1 MIQNALSSIIDGHLW
16 RIIRCCLFA
25 GISFVLVGCASGQ
38 QNVVPEMQAQVDRS
52 TFDCTVVKEIPLA
65 ECQALIALYT
75 ATNGPHW
82 APEYAWL
89 RADRPCTWQGV
100 SCGKRFLRVFFI
112 RSEHVTQLE
121 LPHAHLQGQLPPEI
135 GLFTHL
141 TRLDLG
147 SNELTGLPA
156 EIGQLA
162 MLETLEVD
170 NNKLT
175 RLPPEMSQLS
185 NLIDIDLDHNELT
198 EVPSEFSQ
206 LTKLKRLDL
215 RGNPPIKLPPELDQ
229 LPNLEI
235 LLE

>member
-1 MIQNALSSIIDGHLW
+1 MAQTALNSIIDRHLW
-16 RIIRCCLFA
+16 RIIHCCLFA
-25 GISFVLVGCASGQ
+25 AIISVLVSCVGGQ
-38 QNVVPEMQAQVDRS
+38 QSIVSDAQAQADRS

-75 ATNGPHW
+75 ATNGAHW
-82 APEYAWL
+82 APEYEWL
-89 RADRPCTWQGV
+89 RADRPCAWQGV
-100 SCGKRFLRVFFI
+100 SCGRRFLRVFFI
-112 RSEHVTQLE
+112 RSKHVTQLE
-121 LPHAHLQGQLPPEI
+121 LPHAHMQGQVPSDI

-147 SNELTGLPA
+147 SNELTALPA
-156 EIGQLA
+156 EIGQLS

-175 RLPPEMSQLS
+175 QLPPEMGQLS

-198 EVPSEFSQ
+198 EVPPDFGQ

-215 RGNPPIKLPPELDQ
+215 RGNPPVKLPPELDQ

-235 LLE
+235 LIE

>member
-38 QNVVPEMQAQVDRS
+38 QNVVPEAQAQVDRS

-112 RSEHVTQLE
+112 RSE
-121 LPHAHLQGQLPPEI
+121 
-135 GLFTHL
+135 
-141 TRLDLG
+141 
-147 SNELTGLPA
+147 
-156 EIGQLA
+156 
-162 MLETLEVD
+162 
-170 NNKLT
+170 
-175 RLPPEMSQLS
+175 QLS

-198 EVPSEFSQ
+198 EVTSEFCH
-206 LTKLKRLDL
+206 LTKLMRLDL
-215 RGNPPIKLPPELDQ
+215 MGNPPIKLPPELDQ